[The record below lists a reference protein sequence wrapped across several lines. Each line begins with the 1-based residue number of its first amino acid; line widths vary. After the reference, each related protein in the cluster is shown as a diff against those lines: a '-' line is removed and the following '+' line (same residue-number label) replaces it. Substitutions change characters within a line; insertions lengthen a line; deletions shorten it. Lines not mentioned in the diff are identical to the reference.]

1 MERFKNNTVIFRDCA
16 YKNGKL
22 YFFDADNVIPI
33 SLDLDNGKFKI
44 LPIENIKQ
52 FRGIPFDLET
62 EWENCLYAVEMD
74 GKYMCRYQ
82 LDTGHVKY
90 IEINCGIRKDGNLAF
105 LEAYNDYIYIF
116 NRFGMVVI
124 YDTKT
129 ETVHTVDAAVQDKEF
144 ITGCH
149 YGQSYYL
156 FSNDGTTVLE
166 FDIGSGNWKTHN
178 STDMLAGQAKVIHAV
193 CDETKIYILF
203 ENASIVVWNVMEN
216 RKQQIDIAKF
226 YYKSNPAVSR
236 ICITDRNIIVLPS
249 LEKDIVCIEKQTGE
263 AYCMDTYPP
272 DFQYDAGKKKWS
284 KYIGYCEND
293 TAYYFACRTSEYIL
307 EVSKL
312 SGKLKWI
319 KSKID
324 TDEPFYYDIAHGVL
338 YEKEGYLELM
348 LKEIL

>member
-1 MERFKNNTVIFRDCA
+1 
-16 YKNGKL
+16 
-22 YFFDADNVIPI
+22 
-33 SLDLDNGKFKI
+33 
-44 LPIENIKQ
+44 
-52 FRGIPFDLET
+52 
-62 EWENCLYAVEMD
+62 
-74 GKYMCRYQ
+74 
-82 LDTGHVKY
+82 
-90 IEINCGIRKDGNLAF
+90 
-105 LEAYNDYIYIF
+105 
-116 NRFGMVVI
+116 
-124 YDTKT
+124 
-129 ETVHTVDAAVQDKEF
+129 
-144 ITGCH
+144 
-149 YGQSYYL
+149 
-156 FSNDGTTVLE
+156 
-166 FDIGSGNWKTHN
+166 
-178 STDMLAGQAKVIHAV
+178 
-193 CDETKIYILF
+193 
-203 ENASIVVWNVMEN
+203 MEN

-324 TDEPFYYDIAHGVL
+324 ADEPFYYDIAHGVL